1 MKTPPVVGSA
11 ARLLACLS
19 MLSLAFAGPAAAQV
33 RAPAAAVADTLP
45 IERRAWIASKIYAS
59 IQAYFGHWEA
69 VPGLDLDA
77 AYRDYLARALAS
89 PGRFDFD
96 LATLAFMARLE
107 NGHSGFADRW
117 LFEVGG
123 RPVGFTA
130 RRSAGGWVVHTSRLE
145 ALQPGQ
151 ILRSIEG
158 RPAEEFVAERLA
170 YVPASS
176 EAEAIRKLW
185 FRSYLFP
192 ESFSIELADGETVR
206 IDRKR
211 QELADAP
218 SRAYEEH
225 VAPNGVA
232 YLYIPTFGDPA
243 MEERAVAF
251 LRANS
256 DAKALIIDVRSNGGG
271 STPTALIEALMDRPY
286 RGFTEAT
293 SVTNALFEAYAKVVR
308 DNPPSAFNDYI
319 RGYLEAFRG
328 LGRTQMRMPAALQQP
343 NDPVYTGPLF
353 VLADGGCG
361 SACEDFVMPL
371 RFNGRA
377 TVIGERTSGSTGQ
390 PYMHGFD
397 EQMSFRV
404 STKRAYFPDGSQFE
418 GVGIA
423 PNIELAP
430 TPEDLRA
437 GRDPVLER
445 AETLAEEAATP

>member
-1 MKTPPVVGSA
+1 MKMDGARRHHRPLFA
-11 ARLLACLS
+11 ALLL
-19 MLSLAFAGPAAAQV
+19 LTLAVPAGAQV
-33 RAPAAAVADTLP
+33 RAPAAASGDSLP
-45 IERRAWIASKIYAS
+45 LERRAWIASKIYAS

-69 VPGLDLDA
+69 VPELDLDA
-77 AYRDYLARALAS
+77 AYRDYLAEALAS
-89 PGRFDFD
+89 PSRFDFD

-130 RRSAGGWVVHTSRLE
+130 RPSSDGWVVHTSRLE
-145 ALQPGQ
+145 ALKPGQ
-151 ILRSIEG
+151 VLRSIDD
-158 RPAEEFVAERLA
+158 RPAETFVQERLS
-170 YVPASS
+170 YVSASS
-176 EAEAIRKLW
+176 EGEAIRKLW

-192 ESFSIELADGETVR
+192 ESFPVELADGRTVR
-206 IDRKR
+206 IDRAR
-211 QELADAP
+211 QEMAP
-218 SRAYEEH
+218 SPSSVYEERLE
-225 VAPNGVA
+225 PNGVA
-232 YLYIPTFGDPA
+232 YLNIPTFGDPS

-251 LRANS
+251 LRAHS
-256 DAKALIIDVRSNGGG
+256 DIRALIVDVRANGGG

-286 RGFTEAT
+286 REFTEAT
-293 SVTNALFEAYAKVVR
+293 TVTNALFEAYAKIVR
-308 DNPPSAFNDYI
+308 ENPPSAFNDYI
-319 RGYLEAFRG
+319 RGYLEAFEG
-328 LGRTQMRMPAALQQP
+328 LGRTQMRMPAALQPP

-353 VLADGGCG
+353 VLTDGGCA

-418 GVGIA
+418 GVGIQ
-423 PNIELAP
+423 PNIELVP
-430 TPEDLRA
+430 TAADLRA

-445 AETLAEEAATP
+445 AEALAAEAATP